1 MSKIFDETKSLIS
14 DGKDALKRQLYDYSV
29 EQVKK
34 DLAEGG
40 LSVDDFTEEEF
51 KQMVAEAY
59 RKNESFG
66 KGIATGAG
74 ALMFLNLLG

>member
-1 MSKIFDETKSLIS
+1 MNKMIDETKSLFTDAS
-14 DGKDALKRQLYDYSV
+14 DLAKRELYQYSV

-34 DLAEGG
+34 QLAEGG
-40 LSVDDFTEEEF
+40 LSVDDFSEEEF

-66 KGIATGAG
+66 KGIAVGAG

>member
-1 MSKIFDETKSLIS
+1 MSKIFDETKQLVGEGTEVI
-14 DGKDALKRQLYDYSV
+14 KRQLYEYSV

-51 KQMVAEAY
+51 KQMVSEAY

-66 KGIATGAG
+66 KGIAAGVG

>member
-1 MSKIFDETKSLIS
+1 MNKMINETKSLFT
-14 DGKDALKRQLYDYSV
+14 DGTEAVKRELYQYSV

-34 DLAEGG
+34 QLAEGG
-40 LSVDDFTEEEF
+40 LSVDDFSEEEF
-51 KQMVAEAY
+51 QQMVAEAY

-66 KGIATGAG
+66 KGIAIGAG

>member
-1 MSKIFDETKSLIS
+1 MSKIFDETKTLIS
-14 DGKDALKRQLYDYSV
+14 DGKDSLKRQLYDYSV

-51 KQMVAEAY
+51 KQMVSEAY
-59 RKNESFG
+59 RKNESCG
-66 KGIATGAG
+66 KGIAAGAG
-74 ALMFLNLLG
+74 ALMFLNILG